1 MSNITFENTDDMNKE
16 MSALQPISQP
26 PEQRLGEKMI
36 QKRFSSQ
43 ARTEKEL
50 AVFNTSSVKEKDVP
64 LFMSALYKS
73 PESVVG
79 DANHMLQMI
88 DKYYGA
94 YAASSTN
101 LKGRQDFN
109 QHALEKNTAVFDL
122 MAPEKQRDPELAKTY
137 LIQVMTHSKPRK
149 INGHD
154 VVLPPHQVNPNV
166 PIDMKKYEDAYIG
179 VLKMA
184 ASGRKTVDDILVS
197 EERQYMAIAKHL
209 AKSNPDLQAEI
220 DKTERAVV
228 ERNLPAIENLMR
240 HNAMTRPGME
250 PIYEEAQRHFPDMK
264 QKMDKAQQEYWLSP
278 EQLEKV
284 GKAAARLEHNTRHPK
299 ISRTKEDYEFAQDA
313 EKTLKEAQKRVKDRE
328 VREASL
334 AYLKQS
340 SIDYIY
346 SLASDGLISMD
357 DAAICVGMI
366 SSIPTIS
373 KASAT
378 HSGLIYAS
386 VNDYDNIDFQT
397 PQEAMEKRA
406 AELKERII
414 DTDAKLN
421 TAEQQIYGAKTQ
433 AQNKSWAYAHPEYDR
448 AQTQEIQMS
457 RGHK

>member
-1 MSNITFENTDDMNKE
+1 MSNIVFHNSDE
-16 MSALQPISQP
+16 MSELTPVNPPAAKTLLEIHGTMSTKKARQELDRFAPSAELDKNQSLMSVLYRAPADFLEKDRTLALQTI
-26 PEQRLGEKMI
+26 EK
-36 QKRFSSQ
+36 
-43 ARTEKEL
+43 
-50 AVFNTSSVKEKDVP
+50 
-64 LFMSALYKS
+64 Y
-73 PESVVG
+73 
-79 DANHMLQMI
+79 H
-88 DKYYGA
+88 GA
-94 YAASSTN
+94 YLATGALQNDPT
-101 LKGRQDFN
+101 FN
-109 QHALEKNTAVFDL
+109 QDAVKKNSAVYNI
-122 MAPEKQRDPELAKTY
+122 MAPEHQRDPNLAETY
-137 LIQVMTHSKPRK
+137 TKKILRDSKSHV
-149 INGHD
+149 INGHE
-154 VVLPPHQVNPNV
+154 VMLPKHQISKNLPVN
-166 PIDMKKYEDAYIG
+166 MQQYGDAYLA
-179 VLKMA
+179 VLKMS
-184 ASGRKTVDDILVS
+184 ASGRYTEKDIMES
-197 EERQYMAIAKHL
+197 PERKYMGMIQTMAKD
-209 AKSNPDLQAEI
+209 NPNLQTAI
-220 DKTERAVV
+220 DKTERAVI
-228 ERNLPAIENLMR
+228 ERNLPTIEQLMQR
-240 HNAMTRPGME
+240 KSMLEPGVS
-250 PIYEEAQRHFPDMK
+250 PIYEETQKHFPDMK

-284 GKAAARLEHNTRHPK
+284 GKAAARLEYNTRHPK

-448 AQTQEIQMS
+448 AQTQEIQMP